1 MCRVARFFGW
11 IFLVL
16 ALLAAGRDALDF
28 YNTGELHIL
37 ALGELWA
44 RLHRDSL
51 LLAEPA
57 LDRHVYP
64 GLWQAVVLPILTW
77 PAVLDFG
84 VPAILLLLCRRRRRR
99 LGLGR

>member
-1 MCRVARFFGW
+1 MCRVARFCGW
-11 IFLVL
+11 IFLIL
-16 ALLAAGRDALDF
+16 ALLAAGRDALDS
-28 YNTGELHIL
+28 YSAGEMHVL
-37 ALGELWA
+37 ALGELWS

-57 LDRHVYP
+57 IDRHVYP
-64 GLWQAVVLPILTW
+64 GLWQAVILPVLLW

-99 LGLGR
+99 TGLRR